1 MTGNTT
7 GNTTGTGNTQETLQE
22 VQTPSKAVLS
32 FAHAL
37 GCNLAGVFAKYRVP
51 PAAGA
56 ARPGRRFGGGGGLP
70 EREQTEGHRGRGTQ
84 SLGPGCQRKST
95 RVIVHKE
102 NLKNIINQ
110 NHASSHTV
118 HHIVHCCMM
127 MIYRFI
133 SSLHTTRTVPGDFDK
148 TVRLK

>member
-56 ARPGRRFGGGGGLP
+56 ARPGRRFGGGGSRSGNRQRDTEEEEP
-70 EREQTEGHRGRGTQ
+70 RASDPDARE
-84 SLGPGCQRKST
+84 K
-95 RVIVHKE
+95 
-102 NLKNIINQ
+102 
-110 NHASSHTV
+110 
-118 HHIVHCCMM
+118 
-127 MIYRFI
+127 
-133 SSLHTTRTVPGDFDK
+133 VPG
-148 TVRLK
+148 